1 MNSVIRISVSILFPI
16 ILSTAAAAAAAPMVR
31 VIGVK
36 DSRTL
41 IVDRTGVAAAIRLA
55 QIVVAPA
62 EEGAATEYLR
72 TALVSSWVLV
82 ETDAR
87 GESYVY
93 RSPDGLFV
101 NAELARRA
109 WTSGHTAMVYLGE
122 VDPAPQRTATRA
134 PSKTKAKAK
143 TPSNVKPPKPQRA
156 RTQPRGAHRIPQLPS
171 SGK

>member
-1 MNSVIRISVSILFPI
+1 MNSVIRISVSILLPI
-16 ILSTAAAAAAAPMVR
+16 LLSTAAAAAPMVR

-41 IVDRTGVAAAIRLA
+41 IVDRTGVAATIRLA

-62 EEGAATEYLR
+62 EEDAATGYLR
-72 TALVSSWVLV
+72 AALVPSWVLV

-109 WTSGHTAMVYLGE
+109 WTSGHTPMVYLGE
-122 VDPAPQRTATRA
+122 VDPAPQRTAARTA
-134 PSKTKAKAK
+134 PKPKAIAKA
-143 TPSNVKPPKPQRA
+143 VPPKPQRA

-171 SGK
+171 AEK